1 MIELG
6 KKYTTRDG
14 REVRIYA
21 VDGGGRFPVHGS
33 VKNNS
38 CTAWTP
44 NEWTETGSHLGD
56 PEFRISDLDLIVVR
70 LRIQREVWVN
80 VFRHDDGAEF
90 FEACESKANADLI
103 ASDARIACVKV
114 VIDCE
119 EGEGL

>member
-6 KKYTTRDG
+6 KQYRTEDG

-21 VDGGGRFPVHGS
+21 LDAGGQTPVHGAIKRS
-33 VKNNS
+33 GLWIVTSWSKEGRWSISNPENNLVEVK
-38 CTAWTP
+38 P
-44 NEWTETGSHLGD
+44 
-56 PEFRISDLDLIVVR
+56 RIH
-70 LRIQREVWVN
+70 REVWVN

-90 FEACESKANADLI
+90 FETCESKANADLI
-103 ASDARIACVKV
+103 ASDARIACVKL

>member
-6 KKYTTRDG
+6 KKYKTRDG

-21 VDGGGRFPVHGS
+21 VDGGGQFPVHGAVNFS
-33 VKNNS
+33 G
-38 CTAWTP
+38 TAWTP
-44 NEWTETGSHLGD
+44 NEWSETGSHLGD
-56 PEFRISDLDLIVVR
+56 PEFRIHDLDLIEVR
-70 LRIQREVWVN
+70 PRIRREVWLN

-103 ASDARIACVKV
+103 AGDARIACVKV